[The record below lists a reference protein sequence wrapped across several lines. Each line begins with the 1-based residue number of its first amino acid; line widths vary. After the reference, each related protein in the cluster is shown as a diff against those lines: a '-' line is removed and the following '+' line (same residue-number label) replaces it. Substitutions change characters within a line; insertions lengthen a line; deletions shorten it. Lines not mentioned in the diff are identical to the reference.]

1 MKSLKKTFVK
11 FFFVVL
17 AMLLLVACGNRITE
31 EDLQN
36 LVFND
41 ATFAYDGEVHSIFV
55 ENIYEE
61 QGVQI
66 TYIGNDN
73 AKLPGKYTVTAIIT
87 YEELKVQK
95 KAVILIEKMESVLTA
110 ETEQIVYLSNKLV
123 DVQFALNND
132 KQTITIVDENKKVV
146 ENVEYS
152 KIGTYKLELYAK
164 ENTYYKESNHV
175 FVTLKVVKSKFGVD
189 FENTNYIEDGT
200 EKELTLTGE
209 LPAGYTVEYKD
220 NKGKEVGK
228 YFATAEIKDGAGK
241 VVETHKAVLNIT
253 PKDNEEFAKY
263 LDEFFVEYLEGDQLS
278 VNIFCENPE
287 AFGLEHYD
295 AEWYTYE
302 AFDEEAL
309 QEDIEYFKELLEEL
323 KKFEN
328 VQLSVLQ
335 QSAYV
340 TIENFLEYYVD
351 YYAIPDV
358 FFMNLTYI
366 DQFGGYIA
374 EFGTYMEAYSLRT
387 EQEVKDIV
395 SYIESTKAAFPSY
408 ILYAKT
414 KLEKGFGYS
423 DFTLK
428 EMRKYLEDVLKEGE
442 NYYLKDIINA
452 KIDNVTFLNDSQKED
467 YKSQVAKAIKDS
479 FIPGVQELYDGLEQ
493 FLGKVAKEDEGY
505 LTKYENGKELFLL
518 DLEKLLGIEDLNIE
532 DYIRELNT
540 AIGNTVDDT
549 IDSQKAIIDFYNIT
563 TWNQFEKVINDNAI
577 FKGTPEEMVEFL
589 KGFAPTI
596 VPELSTDP
604 NIVIK
609 EMDEASAKVSNA
621 VAYYMKSALD
631 NTGSEYITLNPVQ
644 LGSSTSNDVLGTLAH
659 EGYPGHLYAYVYSKE
674 LGLSNIATIMTS
686 TAHGEGWATY
696 VELKLY
702 EYAKQQSKDNKFKAI
717 MDYLYANQLSGF
729 LLETRID
736 VGIHYEGWDVEKV
749 AEYLDELGYNAGAAQ
764 ELFDLL
770 IETPTSYAAYGYGK
784 LTFYSLHKEAQE
796 ILGSF
801 YDEVE
806 FNAMLLSKGWT
817 SLDILK
823 ETYEEYMKDK
833 CYECGLEYPAK

>member
-1 MKSLKKTFVK
+1 MRTFKKTFVR

-17 AMLLLVACGNRITE
+17 AMLLLVACGNKITE

-41 ATFAYDGEVHSIFV
+41 ATFAYDGEIHSIYV
-55 ENIYEE
+55 ENTYEE
-61 QGVQI
+61 QGVEI
-66 TYIGNDN
+66 TYIGNSD
-73 AKLPGKYTVTAIIT
+73 AKLPGKYTVTAIIQ
-87 YEELKVQK
+87 YEEFKVQK
-95 KAVILIEKMESVLTA
+95 RAVITITKMESVLTA
-110 ETEQIVYLSNKLV
+110 DTEQIVYLSNSLV
-123 DVQFALNND
+123 NVEYSLNND
-132 KQTITIVDENKKVV
+132 KQTVTIVDENKKAV
-146 ENVEYS
+146 ENTEYS
-152 KIGTYKLELYAK
+152 KVGTYKLELYAK
-164 ENTYYKESNHV
+164 GNTYYEESNHV
-175 FVTLKVVKSKFGVD
+175 FVTLKVVRSIFD
-189 FENTNYIEDGT
+189 IEYSNTTFIEDGT
-200 EKELTLTGE
+200 EKELTLIGN

-220 NKGKEVGK
+220 NKGTEVGK
-228 YFATAEIKDGAGK
+228 YYATAEIKDSAGN

-263 LDEFFVEYLEGDQLS
+263 LDEFFVKYLEGDQLS
-278 VNIFCENPE
+278 VNIICENPE

-295 AEWYTYE
+295 ATWYTYD

-309 QEDIEYFKELLEEL
+309 QSDIEYFKELLVEL

-328 VQLSVLQ
+328 ADLSVLQ
-335 QSAYV
+335 QSAYE
-340 TIENFLEYYVD
+340 TIEDFLEYNVE
-351 YYAIPDV
+351 YYEIPDV
-358 FFMNLTYI
+358 YFMNLTYL

-395 SYIESTKAAFPSY
+395 SYIQSTKTAFPSY
-408 ILYAKT
+408 VRYAQT

-428 EMRKYLEDVLKEGE
+428 EMRKYLEDILTEGE
-442 NYYLKDIINA
+442 NYYLKDVISA
-452 KIDNVTFLNDSQKED
+452 KIDAVTFLNDSQKED
-467 YKSQVAKAIKDS
+467 YKAHVAKAIKED
-479 FIPGVQELYDGLEQ
+479 FIGGVQELYDGLEQ

-505 LTKYENGKELFLL
+505 ITKYENGKELFLL
-518 DLEKLLGIEDLNIE
+518 DLEKLLGIEDLDINE
-532 DYIRELNT
+532 YIRQLDKT
-540 AIGNTVDDT
+540 ISGTVSDT
-549 IDSQKAIIDFYNIT
+549 IAAQKAIIDFYSIT
-563 TWNQFEKVINDNAI
+563 SWNQFENVINNNAI
-577 FKGTPEEMVEFL
+577 FKGTPEEMVAFL
-589 KGFAPTI
+589 KEFAPTI
-596 VPELSTDP
+596 VPELKSDP
-604 NIVIK
+604 DIVIK

-631 NTGSEYITLNPVQ
+631 NTGKEYITLNPVK

-674 LGLSNIATIMTS
+674 LGLSNVATVMTS

-729 LLETRID
+729 LLETRLD
-736 VGIHYEGWDVEKV
+736 VGIHYEGWDVNKV
-749 AEYLDELGYNAGAAQ
+749 REYLDELGYNGDAAQ

-784 LTFYSLHKEAQE
+784 LTFYSLHEKAKTT
-796 ILGSF
+796 LGSF

-817 SLDILK
+817 SLDILN
-823 ETYEEYMKDK
+823 ETFEEYMQDK
-833 CYECGLEYPAK
+833 CYECGIEYVK

>member
-66 TYIGNDN
+66 TYIGNDK

-340 TIENFLEYYVD
+340 TIEKFLEYYVD

>member
-340 TIENFLEYYVD
+340 TIEKFLEYYVD